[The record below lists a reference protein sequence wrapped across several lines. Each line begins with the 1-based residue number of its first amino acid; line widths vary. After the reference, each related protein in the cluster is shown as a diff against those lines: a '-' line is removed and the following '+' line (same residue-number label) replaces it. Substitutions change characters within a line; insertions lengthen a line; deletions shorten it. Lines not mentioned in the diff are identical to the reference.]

1 MSNDAIDPLAGAN
14 ANADGKAPVNINWD
28 DKNIESRYSNIATV
42 TATREEFFFL
52 FGTHQNWRGVEGG
65 QPVEVELSNRMVLSP
80 FAAKRL
86 LLILNQTV
94 KAYEQRFGEVKL

>member
-1 MSNDAIDPLAGAN
+1 MSKDTIDAFAN
-14 ANADGKAPVNINWD
+14 PGEEGRPPVNINWD
-28 DKNIESRYSNIATV
+28 DKNIDSKYSNIATV

-52 FGTHQNWRGVEGG
+52 FGTHQNWRGVETG
-65 QPVEVELSNRMVLSP
+65 QPVDVQLSNRMVLSP

-94 KAYEQRFGEVKL
+94 KAYESRFGEIKF

>member
-1 MSNDAIDPLAGAN
+1 MTTIEGLSATTTDENRQPVSITWNDKDI
-14 ANADGKAPVNINWD
+14 V
-28 DKNIESRYSNIATV
+28 SQYSNIATV

-86 LLILNQTV
+86 LMILNQTV

>member
-1 MSNDAIDPLAGAN
+1 MPTIEGLTAPAN
-14 ANADGKAPVNINWD
+14 SEDGKQPVNINWN
-28 DKNIESRYSNIATV
+28 DKNIESQYSNIATV

-52 FGTHQNWRGVEGG
+52 FGTHQNWRGAESG
-65 QPVEVELSNRMVLSP
+65 QPVNVELSNRMVLSP

-94 KAYEQRFGEVKL
+94 KAYEERFGEVKL